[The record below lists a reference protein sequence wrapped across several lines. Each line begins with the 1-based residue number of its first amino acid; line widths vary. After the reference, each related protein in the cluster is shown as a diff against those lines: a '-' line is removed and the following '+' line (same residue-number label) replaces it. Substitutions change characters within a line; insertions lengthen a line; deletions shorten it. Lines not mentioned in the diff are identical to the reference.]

1 MQVPD
6 LTMIH
11 HLPHPE
17 VSNIKFQMLLVQQC
31 SFLINTTTANL
42 QSLSQE
48 RCNQPSSTLGLHVKT
63 DFVVSKGPISIVGAI
78 PLQGIYLIFYFS
90 SRF

>member
-6 LTMIH
+6 LTLIH
-11 HLPHPE
+11 PPPPPV

-48 RCNQPSSTLGLHVKT
+48 RCNQPSSTLGLYVKT